1 MSKKLP
7 PLQETWMALN
17 DALNDALNEVSD
29 LRTREAEGEDVSAE
43 LEVAIKEYGEA
54 QELYAQQFQEE

>member
-1 MSKKLP
+1 
-7 PLQETWMALN
+7 MALN